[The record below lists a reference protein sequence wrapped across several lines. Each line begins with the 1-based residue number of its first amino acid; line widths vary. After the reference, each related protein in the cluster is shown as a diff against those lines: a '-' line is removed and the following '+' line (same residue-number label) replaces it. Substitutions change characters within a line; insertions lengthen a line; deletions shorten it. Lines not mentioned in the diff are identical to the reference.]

1 MRLIHAASFVLA
13 LLVSSAAA
21 FAAEYQTEKDIP
33 YREGDNLSD
42 YEKERCKVDVYYPAD
57 EKGFAT
63 VVWFHG
69 GGITGGS
76 KSVPKELQGKGFAVV
91 AVNYRLSPKVTAPAY
106 IEDAAAAIAW
116 TFKNIE
122 RYGGDPN
129 KIFVSGYSAG
139 GYLTGIVC
147 LDKRW
152 LAAHE
157 IDADKL
163 AGFAPLS
170 GQMFTH
176 FTIRAERG
184 IGQNTPIIDDLAPA
198 YYPRK
203 ETPPMLLVTGDRE
216 LDMLGRYEENAY
228 LCRMMTGLGNKQV
241 KLHEVGGFNHG
252 TAVPPALQLL
262 VEFVKKQTGAK

>member
-1 MRLIHAASFVLA
+1 MRLLSLASLALA
-13 LLVSSAAA
+13 LLVSASS
-21 FAAEYQTEKDIP
+21 FAAEYQTDKDIP
-33 YREGDNLSD
+33 YREGETLTE
-42 YEKERCKVDVYYPAD
+42 YQKERCKVDVYYPAN

-69 GGITGGS
+69 GGLTGGS
-76 KSVPKELQGKGFAVV
+76 KSVPKELKNQGFAVV
-91 AVNYRLSPKVTAPAY
+91 AVNYRLSPKVKSPAY

-116 TFKNIE
+116 TFRNIE
-122 RYGGDPN
+122 KFGGDPK

-139 GYLTGIVC
+139 GYLTGIVG

-157 IDADKL
+157 IDADQL
-163 AGFAPLS
+163 AGVAPLS

-176 FTIRAERG
+176 FTIRSESG
-184 IGQNTPIIDDLAPA
+184 IDRNTPIINELAPA

-203 ETPPMLLVTGDRE
+203 DTPPFMLVTGDRE

-228 LCRMMTGLGNKQV
+228 LWRMMTGLGNKQAE
-241 KLHEVGGFNHG
+241 LHEVGGFNHG
-252 TAVPPALQLL
+252 TAVPPACQLL
-262 VEFVKKQTGAK
+262 VEFVKKHAAAN